1 MKNNAK
7 TVILLAG
14 LIGLLVV
21 IGGAVGGRGGATI
34 GLIFGLVMNMGAYW
48 FSDKIALRMS
58 RARPVSQAEAPEL
71 YAIVGNLTQAAGLPM
86 PSLHM
91 IPSEQPNAFATGRNP
106 EHAAVA
112 VTEGIMKVL
121 SRDELTAVLAH
132 ELGHVRN
139 RDILIS
145 SVAAAVAGAISWV
158 AFMLRWTALFGG
170 DDDDN
175 PAGLGG
181 ALLIAII
188 APIAALVI
196 QLAISRSREY
206 EADQSG
212 ARLTGMPENLASALQ
227 KIDAHAKQIPLPVNP
242 SASPLFIINP
252 LSGGGMVRLFS
263 THPSTEERVRRLMA
277 MVGR

>member
-7 TVILLAG
+7 TVVLLAS

-21 IGGAVGGRGGATI
+21 IGGLVGGRGGATLF
-34 GLIFGLVMNMGAYW
+34 LIIGLVMNLGAYW

-58 RARPVSQAEAPEL
+58 KARPVSQAEAPEL
-71 YAIVGNLTQAAGLPM
+71 YAIVGNLTQAAALPM
-86 PSLHM
+86 PSLH
-91 IPSEQPNAFATGRNP
+91 IIASEQPNAFATGRNP

-121 SRDELTAVLAH
+121 DRNELTAVLAH

-145 SVAAAVAGAISWV
+145 SVAAAVAGAISWI
-158 AFMLRWTALFGG
+158 AFMLRWTAFFGG

-175 PAGLGG
+175 PMGLAG

-188 APIAALVI
+188 APIAALII
-196 QLAISRSREY
+196 QLAVSRSREY

-212 ARLTGMPENLASALQ
+212 ARLSGTPENLASALQ
-227 KIDAHAKQIPLPVNP
+227 KIDAYAKQIPMPVNP

-252 LSGGGMVRLFS
+252 LSGAGMVRLFS